1 MRPPPKL
8 ESGPNAGIRAN
19 PVRLKKYSNCIV
31 IPSVR
36 GVARIPA
43 FGPLSNFGG
52 GRIYIVAK
60 EFCCLFN
67 EEIPRYSTPP
77 VFPPSHCKDLISFL
91 KEVDRELRGDP
102 SQIPRRHSA
111 WKWQKV
117 SPSLTQFWRLICNSK
132 NLILQDPTYITICL
146 Q

>member
-19 PVRLKKYSNCIV
+19 PVRLKKYLNCIV

-52 GRIYIVAK
+52 GRIYIVSR
-60 EFCCLFN
+60 LN
-67 EEIPRYSTPP
+67 LNT
-77 VFPPSHCKDLISFL
+77 
-91 KEVDRELRGDP
+91 REG
-102 SQIPRRHSA
+102 
-111 WKWQKV
+111 
-117 SPSLTQFWRLICNSK
+117 N
-132 NLILQDPTYITICL
+132 
-146 Q
+146 

>member
-19 PVRLKKYSNCIV
+19 PVRLKKYLNCIV

-52 GRIYIVAK
+52 GRIYIVFKDVGGYTLDPFAI
-60 EFCCLFN
+60 N
-67 EEIPRYSTPP
+67 YSF
-77 VFPPSHCKDLISFL
+77 VFK
-91 KEVDRELRGDP
+91 
-102 SQIPRRHSA
+102 
-111 WKWQKV
+111 
-117 SPSLTQFWRLICNSK
+117 
-132 NLILQDPTYITICL
+132 PT
-146 Q
+146 